1 MSAYKEYTIDELI
14 EVLNAYKEEMG
25 GNTKVYMSDVE
36 FNSRQTMFELSTVDD
51 EKELYIFYEANEGV
65 WE

>member
-1 MSAYKEYTIDELI
+1 MGEYKEYTIDELI
-14 EVLNAYKEEMG
+14 KVLNAYKKELG

-36 FNSRQTMFELSTVDD
+36 FNSKQTMFEISTVDD
-51 EKELYIFYEANEGV
+51 EKELYIFYEMHEGV

>member
-14 EVLNAYKEEMG
+14 EVLNAYKEKIG
-25 GNTKVYMSDVE
+25 GDVKMRLSDFEYNGKQTKFGLSEVE
-36 FNSRQTMFELSTVDD
+36 D
-51 EKELYIFYEANEGV
+51 EEGLFIFYEMHEGV

>member
-14 EVLNAYKEEMG
+14 EVLNAYRAEMG

-36 FNSRQTMFELSTVDD
+36 FNSKQTMFELSTVDD
-51 EKELYIFYEANEGV
+51 EKELYIFYEAHEGV
-65 WE
+65 W